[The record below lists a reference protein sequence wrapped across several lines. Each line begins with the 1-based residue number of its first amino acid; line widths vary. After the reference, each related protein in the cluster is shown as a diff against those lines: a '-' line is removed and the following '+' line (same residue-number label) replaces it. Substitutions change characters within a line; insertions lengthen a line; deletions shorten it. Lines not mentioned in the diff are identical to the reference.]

1 VRIRAGGRSRLRV
14 AAVAGVAALAAFGS
28 GGEAGAGGAGKARP
42 SGEPAKRDVLVVS
55 NNWAGTADIVDP
67 HTFRRIAR
75 INVIP
80 DKRERIDEIHRD
92 PVATFYFNGIRNLVG
107 EGHNQY
113 VDDGFVSGD
122 GRLIYFSRPSF
133 ADVVA
138 IKIATGK
145 IAWRV
150 HVDGY
155 RADHMALSPDGRHLL
170 VSASTANVVDE
181 IDTRTGEIVGS
192 FPSGDS
198 PHENNFSRDGKTIFN
213 ASIGFVYTDADD
225 PSQDET
231 KGKRYFEIVDAKT
244 LKVKKRINMAHKLA
258 EYGVPG
264 MSAAVRPMAISP
276 DERFLYFQLSFF
288 NGFVEYDLKQN
299 RVTRLAVLPF
309 RNGARRIPRTDYI
322 LDSAQHGLA
331 MNPRGTKLCV
341 AGTMDNYAA
350 IVRRSTLK
358 VQRITD
364 VGIRPYW
371 STPSADGRY
380 CFVSVAGNDRVA
392 VISYDTGKKVADIS
406 VGNHPQRMRTG
417 RARAG
422 ALRAAAKRND
432 P

>member
-1 VRIRAGGRSRLRV
+1 MRTTTDRRLGLRL
-14 AAVAGVAALAAFGS
+14 AAVAGLTALAVFASAAL
-28 GGEAGAGGAGKARP
+28 AGAGGARNARP
-42 SGEPAKRDVLVVS
+42 SNAPAKRDVLVVS

-75 INVIP
+75 IDVIP

-92 PVATFYFNGIRNLVG
+92 PVATFYFNGIRSLVG

-113 VDDGFVSGD
+113 VDDGFVSDD
-122 GRLIYFSRPSF
+122 GRFIYFSRPSF

-138 IKIATGK
+138 IKISTGR

-181 IDTRTGEIVGS
+181 IDTRTGRIVGS

-198 PHENNFSRDGKTIFN
+198 PHENNFSRDGKTIFH
-213 ASIGFVYTDADD
+213 ASIGSVYTDADD
-225 PSQDET
+225 PSQDSG

-258 EYGVPG
+258 EYGAPG

-276 DERFLYFQLSFF
+276 DERFVYFQLSFF

-309 RNGARRIPRTDYI
+309 RHGARNIPRTDYI

-331 MNPRGTKLCV
+331 MNPQGTKLCV

-392 VISYDTGKKVADIS
+392 VISYRTGKEVARIP

-417 RARAG
+417 RASVA
-422 ALRAAAKRND
+422 AVRAAAGRN
-432 P
+432 